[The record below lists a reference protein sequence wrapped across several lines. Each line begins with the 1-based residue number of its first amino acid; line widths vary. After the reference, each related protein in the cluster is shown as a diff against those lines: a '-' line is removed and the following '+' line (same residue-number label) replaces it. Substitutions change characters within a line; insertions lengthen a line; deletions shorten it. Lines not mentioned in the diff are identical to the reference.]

1 MPLWSKDSKRKQA
14 EPPKAAKVSEKPP
27 AKPPAE
33 AEAKKELSTQEV
45 QKRREVSRRL
55 LMRFGEV
62 VSVLMRAP
70 QFRDLPLKHLQDLVV
85 PPLTSGQFLVAEAQS
100 KAQGFLTPVAAAL
113 WARVSKDV
121 DQRLSQNLDKPLQ
134 LSPKEWNSGDIG
146 WLIVLAGNLQA
157 LAPLLKQLQETTFRG
172 QPVKMRSKSKDGK
185 TVITTFTGAA
195 KGAN

>member
-1 MPLWSKDSKRKQA
+1 MPLWSKNSKRKQA
-14 EPPKAAKVSEKPP
+14 EPPKAAKVSEKAP

-100 KAQGFLTPVAAAL
+100 KAQGFLTPGGGGAMGEGVKGCGPAPFAEFGQATTTLTQGVEQRRHRLADRPGRKSASARPLAKAAA
-113 WARVSKDV
+113 RND
-121 DQRLSQNLDKPLQ
+121 LSRP
-134 LSPKEWNSGDIG
+134 
-146 WLIVLAGNLQA
+146 
-157 LAPLLKQLQETTFRG
+157 
-172 QPVKMRSKSKDGK
+172 PVKMRSKSKDGK
-185 TVITTFTGAA
+185 TVITTLTGAP